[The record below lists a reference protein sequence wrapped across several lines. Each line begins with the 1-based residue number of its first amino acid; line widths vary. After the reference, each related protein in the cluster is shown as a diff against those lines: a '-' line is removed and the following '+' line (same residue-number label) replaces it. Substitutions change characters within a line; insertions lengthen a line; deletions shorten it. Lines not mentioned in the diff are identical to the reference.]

1 MLPEATGRI
10 SRLTTF
16 WSRNER
22 QLQAAALAGAVGLGV
37 AIWLLRGTLASMKVV
52 GYPGVLFFS
61 FLGSSAM
68 LLPLPGLLTICGASL
83 LLAPLAVGLVGAVG
97 ETLGELSG
105 YAVGYG
111 GQSFVEN
118 RRFYIRVRDW
128 METRGTLVLFIVSA
142 IPNPVFD
149 VVGIAAGATR
159 YNLRRFLAVVFVGK
173 TIKSVAVAEACFYG
187 SKLVPWL
194 N

>member
-1 MLPEATGRI
+1 MLPEATGRT
-10 SRLTTF
+10 SRLATF
-16 WSRNER
+16 WTRNER
-22 QLQAAALAGAVGLGV
+22 QLQAAALAGAVGLAAAV
-37 AIWLLRGTLASMKVV
+37 WLLRGTLASVKVV

-68 LLPLPGLLTICGASL
+68 LLPVPGLLSICGASL

-173 TIKSVAVAEACFYG
+173 TIKSIAVAEACFYG
-187 SKLVPWL
+187 IKLVPWL